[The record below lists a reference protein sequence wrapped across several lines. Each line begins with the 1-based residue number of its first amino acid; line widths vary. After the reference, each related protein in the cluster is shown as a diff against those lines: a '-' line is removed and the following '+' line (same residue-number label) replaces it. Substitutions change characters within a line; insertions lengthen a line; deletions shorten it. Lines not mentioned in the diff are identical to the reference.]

1 MKRLTP
7 YLSYLAAA
15 IMPLTVTACSKTE
28 PAPAQP
34 VAPVATAPAPA
45 DTAAVP
51 APEAQAKP
59 EADKPADPAPTPT
72 PAPAPSS
79 DPSAETVVAQVGETR
94 ITLGELDGQIA
105 DEIARQRA
113 QFESAL
119 FDTRRQALD
128 RRVSDMVLEA
138 EAKARGVAVDALLE
152 TEIKSKIVA
161 ASDTEVAAFYEQ
173 YKGQMEGA
181 PLEQMAP
188 RIKEYLG
195 EQQREKLQRDL
206 MGELRKKH
214 GAKVL
219 LQPPRVSVEAMGPKK
234 GPDSA
239 KVKLVIFSDFEC
251 PFCSRALPALEEVA
265 KTYPND
271 VQFFFRHSPLPFHQ
285 AARPVHEASACAGE
299 QGKFWELHDHVFNT
313 RELNLD
319 KIRGF
324 LTGLAGFDG
333 AAYDACIASGRGKT
347 TVDADLAAAQKYQVD
362 GTPAFFLN
370 GIKVSGAQ
378 PFSAFQDI
386 LDAELAR

>member
-1 MKRLTP
+1 MKRLN
-7 YLSYLAAA
+7 LSMSLLVSAL
-15 IMPLTVTACSKTE
+15 IPLGAACSKTE

-45 DTAAVP
+45 DTGAVP
-51 APEAQAKP
+51 AVPAEPTPTPEVAKP
-59 EADKPADPAPTPT
+59 AQPEPT
-72 PAPAPSS
+72 PAPAA
-79 DPSAETVVAQVGETR
+79 DPSAETLVAQVGETR
-94 ITLGELDGQIA
+94 ITLGELDAQIA

-128 RRVSDMVLEA
+128 RRVSDLVLEA
-138 EAKARGVAVDALLE
+138 EAKARGVAVDALIE
-152 TEIKSKIVA
+152 AEVKSKIAVPNDA
-161 ASDTEVAAFYEQ
+161 EVAAFYEQ

-219 LQPPRVSVEAMGPKK
+219 LQPPRVSMEAIGPKK
-234 GPDSA
+234 GPDTA

-285 AARPVHEASACAGE
+285 AARPVHEASACAAE

-333 AAYDACIASGRGKT
+333 AAYDACLSSGRGKT

-370 GIKVSGAQ
+370 GVKVSGAQ

-386 LDAELAR
+386 IDAELAR

>member
-1 MKRLTP
+1 MKRFTSCLT
-7 YLSYLAAA
+7 YLSAALIPFGA
-15 IMPLTVTACSKTE
+15 ACSKTE

-45 DTAAVP
+45 DSGAVP
-51 APEAQAKP
+51 AVPAEPTPSPEVARPAQA
-59 EADKPADPAPTPT
+59 EPT
-72 PAPAPSS
+72 PAPVPAA

-128 RRVSDMVLEA
+128 RRVSDLVLEA
-138 EAKARGVAVDALLE
+138 EAKARGVAVDALIE
-152 TEIKSKIVA
+152 AEVKSKIAVPGDA
-161 ASDTEVAAFYEQ
+161 EVAAFYEQ

-234 GPDSA
+234 GPDA
-239 KVKLVIFSDFEC
+239 ARVKLVIFSDFEC

-313 RELNLD
+313 RELNMD

-333 AAYDACIASGRGKT
+333 AAYDACLSSGRGKAA
-347 TVDADLAAAQKYQVD
+347 VDADLAAAQKYQVD

-370 GIKVSGAQ
+370 GVKVSGAQ

-386 LDAELAR
+386 IDAELAR

>member
-1 MKRLTP
+1 MKRLIPFLIPALFT
-7 YLSYLAAA
+7 
-15 IMPLTVTACSKTE
+15 LTAACSKKE
-28 PAPAQP
+28 PAPVQP
-34 VAPVATAPAPA
+34 VAPVTAAPAEPA
-45 DTAAVP
+45 PPAEPTP
-51 APEAQAKP
+51 APEAVKTTP
-59 EADKPADPAPTPT
+59 SEPT
-72 PAPAPSS
+72 PAPAG
-79 DPSAETVVAQVGETR
+79 DPSNDSVVAQVGETR
-94 ITLGELDGQIA
+94 ITLGELDAQIA
-105 DEIARQRA
+105 DDIARQRA

-128 RRVSDMVLEA
+128 RRVSDLVLEA

-152 TEIKSKIVA
+152 SEVRMKLA
-161 ASDTEVAAFYEQ
+161 PASDAEVAAFYEQ

-188 RIKEYLG
+188 RIKDYLA

-234 GPDSA
+234 GPDTA

-313 RELNLD
+313 RELD
-319 KIRGF
+319 MDRIRTF
-324 LTGLAGFDG
+324 LTGLSGFDG
-333 AAYDACIASGRGKT
+333 AAYDACLSSGKGKAA
-347 TVDADLAAAQKYQVD
+347 VDSDLVAAQKYQVD
-362 GTPAFFLN
+362 GTPAFFVN
-370 GIKVSGAQ
+370 GVKISGAQ

-386 LDAELAR
+386 IDAELAR

>member
-7 YLSYLAAA
+7 RLSYLICITAAV
-15 IMPLTVTACSKTE
+15 MPLSAACSKTE

-45 DTAAVP
+45 VPAAPVEPTP
-51 APEAQAKP
+51 APEAT
-59 EADKPADPAPTPT
+59 KPAEPAPAPT
-72 PAPAPSS
+72 PAPAA

-128 RRVSDMVLEA
+128 RRVSDLVLEA
-138 EAKARGVAVDALLE
+138 EAKARGVAVDALIE
-152 TEIKSKIVA
+152 AEVKSKIVA
-161 ASDTEVAAFYEQ
+161 PGDAEVAAFYEQ

-219 LQPPRVSVEAMGPKK
+219 LQPPRVSVEAIGPKK

-333 AAYDACIASGRGKT
+333 AAYDACLSSGRGKT
-347 TVDADLAAAQKYQVD
+347 AVDADLAAAQKYQVD

-370 GIKVSGAQ
+370 GVKVSGAQ

-386 LDAELAR
+386 IDAELTR